1 MKRMTM
7 RLDKYRHVMPDG
19 RPAQA
24 EVGMPI

>member
-7 RLDKYRHVMPDG
+7 NLDRYRHVMPDG
-19 RPAQA
+19 RIAQS

>member
-7 RLDKYRHVMPDG
+7 SLDRHRHVVLDG
-19 RPAQA
+19 RLAQS